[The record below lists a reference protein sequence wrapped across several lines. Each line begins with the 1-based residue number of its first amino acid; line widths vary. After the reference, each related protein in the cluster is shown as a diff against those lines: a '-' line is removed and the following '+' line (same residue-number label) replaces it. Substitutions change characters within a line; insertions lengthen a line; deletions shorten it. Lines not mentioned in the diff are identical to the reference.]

1 MPDPP
6 RHRHEPDDAP
16 TPRRVAVIGGGL
28 AGLVAAHRLAGR
40 PPGSPKIEVSL
51 FEASDRFGGI
61 LRSVRDGEWLVE
73 HGPDMLQTKPAA
85 VSLIERLGLEGQ
97 AIGTETRYRGALV
110 LKDGKP
116 VPVPSGFAL
125 MSPNRPRSLATTPLL
140 RPAGR
145 ARAIAEAFVP
155 PGPPD
160 ADPSVADFARRR
172 FGVEAFER
180 LVEPLVAGIYT
191 GDAERI
197 SLRATLPR
205 FLDDERRHGSLTRA
219 ATSRRTSGSRG
230 GGIGPAAAD
239 ADTGARYGE
248 FLSFPDGIA
257 ELTDRLAERLDAADR
272 VFLRPSTPVT
282 AVTPAEDDWR
292 VAIADGPE
300 ERFDDVVLAVSA
312 AVAARLCVTCG
323 PLADRLAALRHASSA
338 VVITRHRLADVG
350 DPLAAFGLVVPTA
363 ENRSA
368 IAISFTSR
376 KFPGRAPEGH
386 VLLRTFLGGVKKP
399 SLLERTD
406 EELIEMTRRELA
418 EILDAKPPDHA
429 EVVRWPGAMPQY
441 EVGHLERIAELDRSV
456 AESPGLHLCGLSY
469 RGVGIADVIAEAE
482 KTAETVAER

>member
-1 MPDPP
+1 MPDPS
-6 RHRHEPDDAP
+6 RHCSEADDAP

-40 PPGSPKIEVSL
+40 PPGSSKIEVSL

-85 VSLIERLGLEGQ
+85 LSLIERLGFEGR
-97 AIGTETRYRGALV
+97 AIGTSSRYRGALV

-205 FLDDERRHGSLTRA
+205 FLDDERRHGTVAKRM
-219 ATSRRTSGSRG
+219 TPRRPAGS
-230 GGIGPAAAD
+230 
-239 ADTGARYGE
+239 
-248 FLSFPDGIA
+248 
-257 ELTDRLAERLDAADR
+257 
-272 VFLRPSTPVT
+272 PS
-282 AVTPAEDDWR
+282 
-292 VAIADGPE
+292 
-300 ERFDDVVLAVSA
+300 SA
-312 AVAARLCVTCG
+312 AG
-323 PLADRLAALRHASSA
+323 
-338 VVITRHRLADVG
+338 
-350 DPLAAFGLVVPTA
+350 
-363 ENRSA
+363 
-368 IAISFTSR
+368 
-376 KFPGRAPEGH
+376 
-386 VLLRTFLGGVKKP
+386 
-399 SLLERTD
+399 
-406 EELIEMTRRELA
+406 
-418 EILDAKPPDHA
+418 
-429 EVVRWPGAMPQY
+429 
-441 EVGHLERIAELDRSV
+441 
-456 AESPGLHLCGLSY
+456 SP
-469 RGVGIADVIAEAE
+469 A
-482 KTAETVAER
+482 